1 MRKPVL
7 VSAEALNMRL
17 ENPAMCN
24 SHILAQCRIDTGPK
38 GHKSG
43 LQKQEITA
51 FSWREFGGGLAWGEG
66 Y

>member
-7 VSAEALNMRL
+7 VSAEALNMRQ
-17 ENPAMCN
+17 ENPAICN
-24 SHILAQCRIDTGPK
+24 SHIPAQYRIDTGPK

-51 FSWREFGGGLAWGEG
+51 FRGR
-66 Y
+66 

>member
-17 ENPAMCN
+17 EIPAVCN
-24 SHILAQCRIDTGPK
+24 SHIPAQCRIDAGPK

-51 FSWREFGGGLAWGEG
+51 FRGREFGRGLAWDEG